1 MQELK
6 YQKVY
11 VPIILFIDENG
22 KKTPKKIK
30 WIDGNKYTI
39 EKIIETCKAAS
50 TKVGGCGTRYTI
62 CLCGKETYLFEE
74 DGRWFMEAPMNY
86 CLC

>member
-11 VPIILFIDENG
+11 VSIILFIDENG

-39 EKIIETCKAAS
+39 DKIIETCKAAS
-50 TKVGGCGTRYTI
+50 TKVGGCGIRYTVMVEG
-62 CLCGKETYLFEE
+62 LPRFLYDE
-74 DGRWFMEAPMNY
+74 DGKWFMEDTIIGES
-86 CLC
+86 L

>member
-39 EKIIETCKAAS
+39 DKIVLIKI
-50 TKVGGCGTRYTI
+50 KTI
-62 CLCGKETYLFEE
+62 KQLYIYINLNHPTFGNFIFYIYI
-74 DGRWFMEAPMNY
+74 R
-86 CLC
+86 

>member
-11 VPIILFIDENG
+11 VSIILFIDENG

-39 EKIIETCKAAS
+39 DKIIETCKAAS
-50 TKVGGCGTRYTI
+50 TKVGG
-62 CLCGKETYLFEE
+62 
-74 DGRWFMEAPMNY
+74 
-86 CLC
+86 